1 MKILHLAH
9 YDEKFIKVVADI
21 FNSYDGASNLFLVF
35 SADVP
40 AAQKFF
46 ANLNHIRVVD
56 NQYIYSKF
64 LDEDLDWC
72 DCLVVHYLDP
82 LKARVIMRAPKDLPI
97 VWSGWGA
104 DYYSLIAKGEKNLL
118 GKKTQQ
124 LVKSLIKH
132 RSVRGP
138 KMLRWVKNVVRLI
151 LLRRIR
157 HAVRLMLDAQVV
169 KKAIKRA
176 NYFSSPFP
184 EDFELLKTHLGPD
197 WLVKYVRVFYGSAK
211 VTYMPGP
218 EHIYGN
224 NILVGNS
231 ATPTNNHLEVFDM
244 LAQIDLG
251 GRQIIAPLSY
261 GDPIYRE
268 AIISYGRNLFGSR
281 FKPIVEFMPLE
292 QYNTL
297 IAGCSVAVMGHRRQQ
312 GGGNTV
318 TALYKGARVFLDEAN
333 TVYQYLKSQGAFVNN
348 LKELQTDGV
357 AVFVPLTE
365 DQKRKNREV
374 LEDYAGHEMVMR
386 SVGELVELVKKYGVN
401 KHA

>member
-1 MKILHLAH
+1 MNFLHLAH
-9 YDEKFIKVVADI
+9 YDEKFIKAAADI
-21 FNSYDGASNLFLVF
+21 FNSYEGANNLFLVF
-35 SADVP
+35 AADVL

-46 ANLNHIRVVD
+46 ANLEHIRVVD
-56 NQYIYSKF
+56 MHYTYSKS
-64 LDEDLDWC
+64 LKEDLGWC

-82 LKARVIMRAPKDLPI
+82 LKARVIMRVPKDLPI

-104 DYYSLIAKGEKNLL
+104 DYYNLIAKGEKNLL

-124 LVKSLIKH
+124 LVKSLNKQ
-132 RSVRGP
+132 SGYGGQKV
-138 KMLRWVKNVVRLI
+138 LRWIRNVVQLN
-151 LLRRIR
+151 
-157 HAVRLMLDAQVV
+157 AVRQMLNTFIV
-169 KKAIKRA
+169 KKAIKRM

-184 EDFELLKTHLGPD
+184 EDFELLKSHLGPD
-197 WLVKYVRVFYGSAK
+197 WSVRYVRIFYGSAK
-211 VTYMPGP
+211 ATYMPGS
-218 EHIYGN
+218 EHVYGN

-251 GRQIIAPLSY
+251 DRQIIAPLSY
-261 GDPIYRE
+261 GVPVYRD

-297 IAGCSVAVMGHRRQQ
+297 IAGCSVVVMGHRRQQ

-318 TALYKGARVFLDEAN
+318 TALYKGAKVFLDEAN
-333 TVYQYLKSQGAFVNN
+333 TVYQYLKSRGAFVNN
-348 LKELQTDGV
+348 LKELQTDGA

-386 SVGELVELVKKYGVN
+386 SVGELVELIKKYGVS
-401 KHA
+401 KRA